1 MDSKFEEKMK
11 NIVEHLVQEFSEIR
25 AGRANPAILNRISVE
40 YYGVLTPINQV
51 AGISVPEAR
60 LIVVQPWDV
69 TLLKQVE
76 KAIIEANIGITPQND
91 GKVIRLAFPELTQE
105 RRLEI
110 VKNIKELTEKS
121 KIAIRNV
128 RREAIDDAKTQEK
141 NKEISQ
147 DDLEREE
154 EQIQKLTDKYINI
167 LEEKFSI
174 KEKEIKTV

>member
-25 AGRANPAILNRISVE
+25 AGRANPAILNRINVE

-110 VKNIKELTEKS
+110 VKNIKEITEKS

-128 RREAIDDAKTQEK
+128 RREAIDEAKTQEK

>member
-1 MDSKFEEKMK
+1 MDSKFEDKMK
-11 NIVEHLVQEFSEIR
+11 NIVDHLVQEFSEIR
-25 AGRANPAILNRISVE
+25 AGRANPTILNRINVE

-121 KIAIRNV
+121 KVAIRNV
-128 RREAIDDAKTQEK
+128 RREAIDEAKMQEK

-167 LEEKFSI
+167 IEEKFSV

>member
-1 MDSKFEEKMK
+1 MDSKFEDKMK
-11 NIVEHLVQEFSEIR
+11 NIVDHLVQEFSEIR
-25 AGRANPAILNRISVE
+25 AGRANPTILNRINVE

-60 LIVVQPWDV
+60 LIVIQPWDV

-121 KIAIRNV
+121 KVAIRNV
-128 RREAIDDAKTQEK
+128 RREAIDEAKTQEK

-167 LEEKFSI
+167 IEEKFSV

>member
-1 MDSKFEEKMK
+1 MDSKFEDKMK
-11 NIVEHLVQEFSEIR
+11 NIVDHLVQEFSEIR
-25 AGRANPAILNRISVE
+25 TGRANPTILNRINVE

-121 KIAIRNV
+121 KVAIRNV
-128 RREAIDDAKTQEK
+128 RREAIDEAKMQEK

-167 LEEKFSI
+167 IEEKFSV